1 MKLRIR
7 IKFIGILMLASVLPL
22 CLALFAAQTLGYR
35 YYRRAQGMLFQVRA
49 EHLASGLSLAVNEQ
63 VNSLAAW
70 VAMREMFPEE
80 TDSML
85 EILLHL
91 DRLRRTV
98 KRKFPRAK
106 SFHRP
111 GFDDKG

>member
-1 MKLRIR
+1 MSLVEEEDER
-7 IKFIGILMLASVLPL
+7 G
-22 CLALFAAQTLGYR
+22 AAGP
-35 YYRRAQGMLFQVRA
+35 V
-49 EHLASGLSLAVNEQ
+49 LAVARDSSGSAKVALIAIER
-63 VNSLAAW
+63 SLAAW

-91 DRLRRTV
+91 DRLRRSV

-106 SFHRP
+106 SFKRP
-111 GFDDKG
+111 GFDGKA